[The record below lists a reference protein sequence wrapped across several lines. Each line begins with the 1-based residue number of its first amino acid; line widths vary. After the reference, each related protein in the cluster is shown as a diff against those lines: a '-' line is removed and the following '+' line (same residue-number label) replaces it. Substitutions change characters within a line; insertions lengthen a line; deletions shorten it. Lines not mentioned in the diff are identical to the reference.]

1 MSCQPPKRDC
11 RGADLGEYHDMQPI
25 KMRSRLFARCEACR
39 DERPFLASGDQ
50 GVLFGPRWLC
60 ARCYFGFVRH
70 RARSSVAFEEVS
82 AEEVGAMMAMIMTG
96 DFQRS
101 ENETEKGRCVRLL
114 AIEKL
119 RPVVESEQVII
130 AIADD
135 LGLSPRSFF
144 PRSYEEAGAFDLR
157 KDAIISLVRASQER
171 EDEELRASLLAK
183 TFYLVLGAVVVFM
196 LYRAWK

>member
-1 MSCQPPKRDC
+1 
-11 RGADLGEYHDMQPI
+11 
-25 KMRSRLFARCEACR
+25 
-39 DERPFLASGDQ
+39 
-50 GVLFGPRWLC
+50 
-60 ARCYFGFVRH
+60 
-70 RARSSVAFEEVS
+70 VAFEEVS

>member
-1 MSCQPPKRDC
+1 
-11 RGADLGEYHDMQPI
+11 
-25 KMRSRLFARCEACR
+25 
-39 DERPFLASGDQ
+39 
-50 GVLFGPRWLC
+50 
-60 ARCYFGFVRH
+60 
-70 RARSSVAFEEVS
+70 
-82 AEEVGAMMAMIMTG
+82 MMAMITTG

-101 ENETEKGRCVRLL
+101 EDETEKGRCVRLL
-114 AIEKL
+114 AIEEL
-119 RPVVESEQVII
+119 RPFVESEQVIN

-135 LGLSPRSFF
+135 LDLSPRRLF

-171 EDEELRASLLAK
+171 ADEELRASLLAK

>member
-1 MSCQPPKRDC
+1 
-11 RGADLGEYHDMQPI
+11 
-25 KMRSRLFARCEACR
+25 
-39 DERPFLASGDQ
+39 
-50 GVLFGPRWLC
+50 
-60 ARCYFGFVRH
+60 
-70 RARSSVAFEEVS
+70 VAFEAVS
-82 AEEVGAMMAMIMTG
+82 AEEVGAMMAMITTG

-101 ENETEKGRCVRLL
+101 EDETEKGRCVRLL

-119 RPVVESEQVII
+119 RPFVESEQVIN

-135 LGLSPRSFF
+135 LDLSPRRLF

-171 EDEELRASLLAK
+171 ADEELRASLLAK

>member
-1 MSCQPPKRDC
+1 
-11 RGADLGEYHDMQPI
+11 MQPI
-25 KMRSRLFARCEACR
+25 KLRSRLFARCEACR
-39 DERPFLASGDQ
+39 EERPFLASGDQ
-50 GVLFGPRWLC
+50 GILFGPRWLC
-60 ARCYFGFVRH
+60 VRCYFSFVRH

-82 AEEVGAMMAMIMTG
+82 GEEVGAMMAMITTG

-101 ENETEKGRCVRLL
+101 ESETEKGRCVRLL

-119 RPVVESEQVII
+119 RPFVESEQVIN

-135 LGLSPRSFF
+135 LDLSPRRLF

-183 TFYLVLGAVVVFM
+183 TFYLVLAAVVVFM
-196 LYRAWK
+196 LYRAWN

>member
-1 MSCQPPKRDC
+1 M
-11 RGADLGEYHDMQPI
+11 
-25 KMRSRLFARCEACR
+25 
-39 DERPFLASGDQ
+39 
-50 GVLFGPRWLC
+50 
-60 ARCYFGFVRH
+60 
-70 RARSSVAFEEVS
+70 AFEAVS
-82 AEEVGAMMAMIMTG
+82 AEEVGAMMAMITTG

-101 ENETEKGRCVRLL
+101 EDETEKGRCVRLL

-119 RPVVESEQVII
+119 RPFVESEQVIN

-135 LGLSPRSFF
+135 LDLSPRRLF

-171 EDEELRASLLAK
+171 ADEELRASLLAK